1 MPRGRPKEFDRD
13 EALGLALATFQ
24 QNGYGATALSDLTAA
39 MGIGR
44 QSLYDTFGDKRSLFL
59 EALRSYCE
67 LQHER
72 LGAVLRADGPPGA
85 RLASFLDAWAEA
97 AAGEMAQG
105 CLIVK
110 SLQEFAAEED
120 AEVHGLLRRQMERM
134 HDLVAGAVQECI
146 DAGVVDS
153 GLGAREVTRTL
164 MAAAD
169 GVILKARVQ
178 DAGPIA
184 RDVSSTLKR
193 LLGL

>member
-1 MPRGRPKEFDRD
+1 MRGIDR
-13 EALGLALATFQ
+13 
-24 QNGYGATALSDLTAA
+24 
-39 MGIGR
+39 
-44 QSLYDTFGDKRSLFL
+44 
-59 EALRSYCE
+59 
-67 LQHER
+67 
-72 LGAVLRADGPPGA
+72 
-85 RLASFLDAWAEA
+85 
-97 AAGEMAQG
+97 AQG